1 MDVYKSRQEKDLYE
15 VKEFL
20 TSVIANA
27 PYGIIAFDLEGEI
40 IMTNALAIE
49 YLGKNM
55 SVNRAMGENMAGLT
69 KNIPLLE
76 ATVGSCIEKGRK
88 PFDLPSVQ
96 VNEQFMSIKGRSI
109 SSGTILMIEDITS
122 QKKIE
127 AELSERTEELSKA
140 NIKLKE
146 LDRLK
151 SMFIASMSHELRT
164 PLNSII
170 GFTGLILQGIS
181 GKINQEAGE
190 DLQIV
195 YDSSKHLLSLIND
208 VIDISKIE
216 SEQIE
221 VYFEELKLDEV
232 LKDAVTIVSKDA
244 EEKKLEIKIV
254 SPEGLSLIS
263 DRKRLFQCV
272 LNLMSNSVKFTQKG
286 SIELKAV
293 KKANTLEI
301 SVTDTGIGM
310 RKKDLPKLFTSFT
323 RLDSPLKEKTS
334 GTGLG
339 LYLTKKIMTGV
350 FNGDVKVKSQYGKG
364 SVFTLIVPM

>member
-1 MDVYKSRQEKDLYE
+1 MDVYKGTQEKDLYE

-49 YLGKNM
+49 YLDKKM
-55 SVNRAMGENMAGLT
+55 SVNKAMGKNIVGLT
-69 KNIPLLE
+69 KNIPLLA
-76 ATVGSCIEKGRK
+76 ATVKNCIEKGRK
-88 PFDLPSVQ
+88 SFDLPSVQ
-96 VNEQFMSIKGRSI
+96 INKQFMSIKGRPI
-109 SSGTILMIEDITS
+109 SSGAIVMIEDITS
-122 QKKIE
+122 QKKTE
-127 AELSERTEELSKA
+127 AELSELTEELSEA

-181 GKINQEAGE
+181 GKINKEAKE

-216 SEQIE
+216 SEKLE
-221 VYFEELKLDEV
+221 VYFQELKLDKV
-232 LKDAVTIVSKDA
+232 LKDVVTIVSKDA
-244 EEKKLEIKIV
+244 EEKKLEIKID
-254 SPEGLSLIS
+254 SQEGLSIVG

-272 LNLMSNSVKFTQKG
+272 LNLMSNAVKFTEHG
-286 SIELKAV
+286 SIELRAV
-293 KKANTLEI
+293 KKAGILEI
-301 SVTDTGIGM
+301 SVRDTGIGI
-310 RKKDLPKLFTSFT
+310 KKKVMTKLFTSFT

-339 LYLTKKIMTGV
+339 LYLTKKIMTTA
-350 FNGDVKVKSQYGKG
+350 FNGDIKVESQYGKG
-364 SVFTLIVPM
+364 SAFTLIIPI